1 FYPSQPIYALAAN
14 NHLRKYETILISC
27 INSLTSIL
35 CQGNVE
41 SGDAGEC
48 ASRIILMCAM
58 NETLARINTD
68 RNKVVTRST
77 KRAKPVSLRK
87 TNDLPT
93 SPWQP
98 VPVSEFLKTLTG
110 QPANCLSLGSIAETH
125 KKKLLDQGMMFWNHF
140 QFFSSTPTAESL
152 MESMERG

>member
-14 NHLRKYETILISC
+14 NYLRKCEGILISC

-41 SGDAGEC
+41 SGDADEC

-58 NETLARINTD
+58 NETLARMNTD

-77 KRAKPVSLRK
+77 KQAKTVSRWK
-87 TNDLPT
+87 PNDLPP

-98 VPVSEFLKTLTG
+98 VPVSELLKTLSG
-110 QPANCLSLGSIAETH
+110 QPAN
-125 KKKLLDQGMMFWNHF
+125 
-140 QFFSSTPTAESL
+140 
-152 MESMERG
+152 